1 MWPKWLDPCCAMK
14 RRAVPLGKVPLVE
27 AKASIAP
34 AEQTEYNTEVPDY
47 GGDVSDE
54 GTGGAV
60 AAVGEDG
67 KAGIDKVIFGKIS
80 HKPVNLGWWKRGVH
94 QVIIWVG
101 SGRDNKFPVKGKGK
115 AKGKGRER

>member
-1 MWPKWLDPCCAMK
+1 MK

-34 AEQTEYNTEVPDY
+34 AKQPGYDTDQPDC
-47 GGDVSDE
+47 GGESDE

-60 AAVGEDG
+60 AAVAEDG
-67 KAGIDKVIFGKIS
+67 KAGIDKVIFGKIR
-80 HKPVNLGWWKRGVH
+80 HKPVNLYWWKKGVH
-94 QVIIWVG
+94 QVITWVG
-101 SGRDNKFPVKGKGK
+101 FGRDNKVPVKGKGK

>member
-1 MWPKWLDPCCAMK
+1 M
-14 RRAVPLGKVPLVE
+14 GKVPLVE

-34 AEQTEYNTEVPDY
+34 AKQPEYDTDLPDF
-47 GGDVSDE
+47 GGESDE

-60 AAVGEDG
+60 TAVAEDG
-67 KAGIDKVIFGKIS
+67 QAGIDKVIFGKVR
-80 HKPVNLGWWKRGVH
+80 HKPVNLYWLKKGVH

-101 SGRDNKFPVKGKGK
+101 FGRDNKVPVKGKGK